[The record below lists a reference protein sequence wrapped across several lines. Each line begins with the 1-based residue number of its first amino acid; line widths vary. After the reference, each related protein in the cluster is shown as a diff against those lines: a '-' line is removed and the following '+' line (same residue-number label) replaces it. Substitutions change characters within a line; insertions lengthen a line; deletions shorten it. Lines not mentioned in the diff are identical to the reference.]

1 VKTDEQREP
10 LAQGC
15 SWGTIQSEDVQNSDH
30 HRASKIPL
38 GSFPRVM
45 ANQFLCILIFML
57 SAGSVSAPQASRQ
70 DSEKSRLQDAAK
82 AISAGKLEQAETE
95 LRSVLHSAPDDF
107 RALDLL
113 GIIRTLQHRESQ
125 AQELFSKV
133 VQNNPA
139 FAPGRAHLG
148 LLYLQMRRPQ
158 EAVPQLREALRIDPA
173 RIDAAAALVH
183 ILQDQSQAA
192 VDAGDLGKA
201 LTLLNEARKYA
212 PANPDVQFGFGML
225 ALRLSLQ
232 QDAVEAFQRTL
243 QLRGNDPLALYNLGR
258 AFMELSK
265 FDDAR
270 QQFAEYVKLRP
281 DDPSGYCALGMTLAA
296 LERSQEARTEFERS
310 IELAP
315 AQTESYYRLGL
326 LELQSGELESASR
339 DFRRVID
346 REPTH
351 ALALTGLGEVA
362 FEQKHYAE
370 AMPLLQQAIVNDR
383 SMREAHYY
391 LGLTFARMGR
401 KQDSEE
407 QLGIAAR
414 LEHEEAEHRRIVFRI
429 SDPGRAAAQGSGIE
443 K

>member
-1 VKTDEQREP
+1 
-10 LAQGC
+10 
-15 SWGTIQSEDVQNSDH
+15 
-30 HRASKIPL
+30 
-38 GSFPRVM
+38 M
-45 ANQFLCILIFML
+45 ANQLLCIVIVLL
-57 SAGSVSAPQASRQ
+57 SAGPISAAQVPRQ
-70 DSEKSRLQDAAK
+70 GSANSRLQDAAE
-82 AISAGKLEQAETE
+82 AISAGKLEEAETE
-95 LRSVLHSAPDDF
+95 LRSVLGSAPDDF

-125 AQELFSKV
+125 AEELFRKV
-133 VQNNPA
+133 VQKNPT

-158 EAVPQLREALRIDPA
+158 EAIPQLREALRIDPA
-173 RIDAAAALVH
+173 RMDAAAALVH

-192 VDAGDLGKA
+192 VDAGDPGKA
-201 LTLLNEARKYA
+201 LALLNEARKYG
-212 PANPDVQFGFGML
+212 PDNPDVQFRFGML
-225 ALRLSLQ
+225 ALRLSLP
-232 QDAVEAFQRTL
+232 QDAIEAFHRTL
-243 QLRGNDPLALYNLGR
+243 QLRRNDALAFYNLGR

-270 QQFAEYVKLRP
+270 QKFAEYINLRP

-339 DFRRVID
+339 DFRQVMD

-351 ALALTGLGEVA
+351 APALTGLGKVA
-362 FEQKHYAE
+362 FERKHYAE

-429 SDPGRAAAQGSGIE
+429 SDPGRPAAQESSIQ